1 MTDDVVSF
9 ETLSAY
15 VDGELSPKEAARVGR
30 AVAADSVLAQ
40 QVSVLQALRAGVSAI
55 GGDVEPVQVDALR
68 PKPSRL
74 GGRRLA
80 GFATVAM
87 LSLSPALGLLVF
99 QSTEVEGDRV
109 LTVPRPAPKSDADLL
124 RMAGAFEA
132 WRTEA
137 SPGHTV
143 VRPTDPR
150 LSSLIAAT
158 GLRLVETDSV
168 ALHSGTTASQA
179 NYVGPN
185 SCRLSLFETSL
196 SGTPSPTARLVIETL
211 NDFQIARWSAAQH
224 YVLIS
229 RDMNHARF
237 AAIAGSLATATQ
249 RDGVNDNNLIA
260 VLSAAREHCL
270 G

>member
-1 MTDDVVSF
+1 MTDGTVSF

-15 VDGELSPKEAARVGR
+15 VDGELSPRETARVGR
-30 AVAADSVLAQ
+30 AVAADPMLAQ

-55 GGDVEPVQVDALR
+55 GGDVEPVQVDALK
-68 PKPSRL
+68 PKTGRL
-74 GGRRLA
+74 RGRRLA

-87 LSLSPALGLLVF
+87 LSLSPAVGILFF
-99 QSTEVEGDRV
+99 QSAEVEGDRV
-109 LTVPRPAPKSDADLL
+109 FAVSRLVSTSNADLL
-124 RMAGAFEA
+124 RMAEAYEA
-132 WRTEA
+132 WGAAA
-137 SPGHTV
+137 SQGHAMVT
-143 VRPTDPR
+143 PTDPR
-150 LSSLIAAT
+150 LSNLITAT
-158 GLRLVETDSV
+158 GLQLVETGNI

-179 NYVGPN
+179 NYIGPN
-185 SCRLSLFETSL
+185 SCRLSLFETPV
-196 SGTPSPTARLVIETL
+196 SGRIPATTQLVIETL
-211 NDFQIARWSAAQH
+211 NNLQIARWSAAQH

-260 VLSAAREHCL
+260 VLSTAREHCL